1 VSREILFYS
10 DFPFGY
16 HNREAEEGMAR
27 FAQRGYRIQYV
38 EQLGIRNPS
47 LRNVLELIRRVRS
60 GRARTA
66 SGAPV
71 PFDVVTPKLLPPRRA
86 PLVDGLNRRWLTRQL
101 RSRIENP
108 ERAILWVRYPTPE
121 LIPLVENVPWA
132 LVVYE
137 LVDDHER
144 SPGMTRRL
152 ASVYRASEA
161 RVLSRAGVVFAWS
174 EPIRERLAGLH
185 ENVVLAPAACAELE
199 TFAAIAAAPAPEQG
213 VAMYVGS
220 LDFRFDAELVAEV
233 SRRLADWTLVVAG
246 PVSDGADR
254 ALVGLPNVKLLGRV
268 APAEVPPLL
277 GSASVCLMPYRRGA
291 FADTLFP
298 IKLVEYLAAGRPVVS
313 TGIRAS
319 RELADVVTI
328 ADGAT
333 AFAEGIRAAAAADS
347 AEARQR
353 RVERAQPFSWDRR
366 IDVMQAAIEAALARG

>member
-1 VSREILFYS
+1 MSREILFYS
-10 DFPFGY
+10 DFAFGY
-16 HNREAEEGMAR
+16 HNREAEEKMAR
-27 FAQRGYRIQYV
+27 FAARGYRVQYV

-47 LRNVLELIRRVRS
+47 PRNVLELVRRVRP
-60 GRARTA
+60 GRARAA

-71 PFDVVTPKLLPPRRA
+71 PFDVVSPKLLPPRRA

-101 RSRIENP
+101 RSRVENP

-121 LIPLVENVPWA
+121 LIPLVEDVPWA

-152 ASVYRASEA
+152 ASLYRASEA
-161 RVLSRAGVVFAWS
+161 RVLTRAGVVFAWS

-185 ENVVLAPAACAELE
+185 ENVVLAPAGVELE
-199 TFAAIAAAPAPEQG
+199 TFAAIAASPVPEG
-213 VAMYVGS
+213 AVAMYVGS

-246 PVSDGADR
+246 PVSDGAGR
-254 ALVGLPNVKLLGRV
+254 ALAGLPNVKLLGRV
-268 APAEVPPLL
+268 APDEVAQLL
-277 GSASVCLMPYRRGA
+277 GSASVCLMPYRRGS
-291 FADTLFP
+291 FADMLFP

-347 AEARQR
+347 VAARQR
-353 RVERAQPFSWDRR
+353 RVARARPFSWDRR
-366 IDVMQAAIEAALARG
+366 IDEMQAAIEAALAHG